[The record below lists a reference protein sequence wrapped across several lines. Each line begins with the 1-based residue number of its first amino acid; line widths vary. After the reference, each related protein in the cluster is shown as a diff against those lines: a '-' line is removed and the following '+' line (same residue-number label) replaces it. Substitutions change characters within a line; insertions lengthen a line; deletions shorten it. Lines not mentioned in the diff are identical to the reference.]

1 MVFWSFFK
9 FRVYFGHLLGFGGFG
24 HLLGLRD
31 ILVIFSSFGAYLM
44 ISGVFWSFLG
54 YFIGILLIFEIF
66 GYFGHFSGFFKHNW

>member
-1 MVFWSFFK
+1 M
-9 FRVYFGHLLGFGGFG
+9 YFGHLLGFGGFG

-31 ILVIFSSFGAYLM
+31 ILVIFSGFGAYLM

-66 GYFGHFSGFFKHNW
+66 GHFSGFFKHNW